1 MKKVKFL
8 MFALAIAAILSSCTE
23 NAISP
28 ATDQT
33 LSASQVPSAVQA
45 TLVSSFPTAT
55 ATTWSKASPTVYQA
69 SFQANAKSM
78 LASINSGGTMLY
90 SHTQIDPATLPS
102 SIITY
107 LDTNYAGYAIK
118 KAGSKT
124 DSAGAVQGY
133 LVVFSLNNLTY
144 EIRFDASGAFL
155 SLEVGD
161 GSKQCSEIT
170 KAELPAAI
178 ITYLD
183 SAYTGY
189 LFNHAKV
196 NKTNGTVSGYGVE
209 ITYNSAKVRLLFDA
223 SGKFLS
229 LDDKE
234 HKKGDGKG
242 KGGHGR
248 GGSDKGT
255 PTPVDQANLL
265 SAITTYLNSNY
276 SGYTFVGAVSFSD
289 GTSVKGYE
297 VKISYQNKTYELEF
311 DAAGNFVKVH

>member
-1 MKKVKFL
+1 

-45 TLVSSFPTAT
+45 TLVSNFPTAA
-55 ATTWSKASPTVYQA
+55 ATTWSKASPNVYQA
-69 SFQANAKSM
+69 SFQANTKSM
-78 LASINSGGTMLY
+78 LASISSGGKMLY
-90 SHTQIDPATLPS
+90 SHTQIDPATLPG

-124 DSAGAVQGY
+124 DSTGAVKGY

-144 EIRFDASGAFL
+144 ETRFDASGAFL

-161 GSKQCSEIT
+161 GSKQCSEI
-170 KAELPAAI
+170 AEADLPAAI

-189 LFNHAKV
+189 SFNHARV
-196 NKTNGTVSGYGVE
+196 NKTNGTISGYGVE

-234 HKKGDGKG
+234 HKKGAEKGKG
-242 KGGHGR
+242 KGDLGK
-248 GGSDKGT
+248 GGSDKGK
-255 PTPVDQANLL
+255 PTPVDQVSLL
-265 SAITTYLNSNY
+265 ATITTYLNTNY
-276 SGYTFVGAVSFSD
+276 TGFTFVGAVSFSD
-289 GTSVKGYE
+289 GTLVKGYG
-297 VKISYQNKTYELEF
+297 VKITYQNKTYELEF

>member
-1 MKKVKFL
+1 
-8 MFALAIAAILSSCTE
+8 
-23 NAISP
+23 
-28 ATDQT
+28 
-33 LSASQVPSAVQA
+33 
-45 TLVSSFPTAT
+45 
-55 ATTWSKASPTVYQA
+55 
-69 SFQANAKSM
+69 M

-90 SHTQIDPATLPS
+90 SHAQIDPATLPS

-178 ITYLD
+178 VTYLD

-189 LFNHAKV
+189 SFNHARV
-196 NKTNGTVSGYGVE
+196 NKTNGTISGYGVE
-209 ITYNSAKVRLLFDA
+209 ITYNSAKVRLLFNA

-248 GGSDKGT
+248 GGSDKGA

>member
-1 MKKVKFL
+1 MKKIKFL
-8 MFALAIAAILSSCTE
+8 MSALAIAVMLSSCTE
-23 NAISP
+23 NTISP
-28 ATDQT
+28 ETDQT

-45 TLVSSFPTAT
+45 ILVDSFPTAT

-69 SFQANAKSM
+69 SFQANTKSM
-78 LASINSGGTMLY
+78 LASINSDGTMLY

-107 LDTNYAGYAIK
+107 LDANYAGYAIR

-124 DSAGAVQGY
+124 DSTGALQGY

-144 EIRFDASGAFL
+144 EIRFDAAGSFL

-161 GSKQCSEIT
+161 GSKQCLEIT
-170 KAELPAAI
+170 KADLPTAI

-183 SAYTGY
+183 SAYNSY
-189 LFNHAKV
+189 SFNHARV
-196 NKTNGTVSGYGVE
+196 NKTNGTISGYGVE

-229 LDDKE
+229 IDDKE
-234 HKKGDGKG
+234 REKGKG
-242 KGGHGR
+242 KGGHEN
-248 GGSDKGT
+248 GGSGKGK
-255 PTPVDQANLL
+255 PTPIDQVNLL
-265 SAITTYLNSNY
+265 GAITTYLNSNY

-289 GTSVKGYE
+289 GTTVKGYG
-297 VKISYQNKTYELEF
+297 VKISYQNKKYELEF